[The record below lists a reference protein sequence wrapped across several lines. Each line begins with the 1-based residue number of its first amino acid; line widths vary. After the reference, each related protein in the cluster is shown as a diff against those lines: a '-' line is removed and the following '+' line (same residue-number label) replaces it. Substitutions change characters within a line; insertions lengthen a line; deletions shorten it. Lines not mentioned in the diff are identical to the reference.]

1 MKRHHFIIALLLYC
15 FFPLRLGLKVS
26 LNKNRCGKK
35 RSMTRLFPSQTQ
47 RRGLTSLA

>member
-1 MKRHHFIIALLLYC
+1 MKRHHFIIALL

-35 RSMTRLFPSQTQ
+35 RSMTQLFPSQTQ